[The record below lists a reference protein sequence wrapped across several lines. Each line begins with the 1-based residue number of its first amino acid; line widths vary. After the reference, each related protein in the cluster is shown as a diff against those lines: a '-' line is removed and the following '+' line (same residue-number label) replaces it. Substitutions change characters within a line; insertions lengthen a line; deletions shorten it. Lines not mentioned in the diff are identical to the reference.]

1 MNSTNRSIDNL
12 PSPKGL
18 PIVGHLPKFNAE
30 NKHQVLEEWAKE
42 VGDVYKISLL
52 GKKFIVSANPDIN
65 YEILKNRPD
74 QFRRFFKIDE
84 IMQEVGLIGLF
95 NAEGEQW
102 KLHRKLTSEAL
113 NLKNVQ
119 SFFPTLQ
126 RVTERLHQRWETFT
140 KVDTV
145 IDVQKEMMRYTVDI
159 TTSIAFGYDINTL
172 QKEKD
177 IIQDHME
184 KVFPMI
190 NERITA
196 PFPTWRYIK
205 SKKDKAFDKA
215 LLAIEKL
222 VYQFIERAKLRLEDN
237 PALQETPTNFL
248 EALLVE
254 QSKSGSLSDK
264 EIFGNVFTILL
275 AGEDT
280 TSNSISW
287 TLYYLAQH
295 PEIFQKVRAEA
306 NQIFPDSH
314 CPDSNEAVAALRY
327 TEAVAMESMRLKPV
341 TPNLYMQALEDVTVQ
356 DLEIKKG
363 MTVMMQNK
371 VAQTDE
377 MHFTN
382 PDVFIPE
389 RWIPK
394 ACPMHDKH
402 SPQIMR
408 AFGAGSRFCPGRNLA
423 VQEMKMAIAM
433 ICKNFEISLAIKPEE
448 VKEVFSFT
456 MFPKNLKVKLSSIST
471 H

>member
-1 MNSTNRSIDNL
+1 MNNIRTIDNL
-12 PSPKGL
+12 PSPKGK
-18 PIVGHLPKFNAE
+18 PIVGHLPKFNAI
-30 NKHQVLEEWAKE
+30 NKHQVLEEWVKE
-42 VGDVYKISLL
+42 VGDVFRISLM

-65 YEILKNRPD
+65 HEILKSRPG
-74 QFRRFFKIDE
+74 QFRRFHKIDE
-84 IMQEVGLIGLF
+84 IMSEMGIIGLF

-119 SFFPTLQ
+119 GFFPTLQ
-126 RVTERLHQRWETFT
+126 RVTERLYQRWNDFASKEAVF
-140 KVDTV
+140 D
-145 IDVQKEMMRYTVDI
+145 IQKEMVRYTVDI
-159 TTSIAFGYDINTL
+159 TTDIAFGYDINTL

-177 IIQDHME
+177 IIQDQME

-196 PFPTWRYIK
+196 PIPLWRYFK
-205 SKKDKAFDKA
+205 TKKDKDFDEAMAAIK
-215 LLAIEKL
+215 LL
-222 VYQFIERAKLRLEDN
+222 VHQFIADAKLRLKDN
-237 PALQETPTNFL
+237 PELQENPTNFL

-254 QSKSGSLSDK
+254 QTKSGSLTDK

-295 PEIFQKVRAEA
+295 PEVVEKVKAEA
-306 NQIFPDSH
+306 RQVYADAN
-314 CPDSNEAVAALRY
+314 CPSSNEALLSLKY
-327 TEAVAMESMRLKPV
+327 TEAVAMEAMRIKPV
-341 TPNLYMQALEDVTVQ
+341 TPNLYMQALEDVAIQ

-371 VAQTDE
+371 VAQTDAA
-377 MHFTN
+377 HFTN
-382 PDVFIPE
+382 PDAFIPE

-402 SPQIMR
+402 SPQIIR
-408 AFGAGSRFCPGRNLA
+408 TFGAGSRFCPGRNLA
-423 VQEMKMAIAM
+423 IHEMKMAISM
-433 ICKNFEISLAIKPEE
+433 ICKNFEISLAVNPEE
-448 VKEVFSFT
+448 VKESFAFT
-456 MFPKNLKVKLSSIST
+456 MFPENLKVKIKPV
-471 H
+471 